1 MLFLQH
7 NFINVSGVE
16 YFVGTTGNDSN
27 SCLQQEPCE
36 TLDKQILKS
45 QAITASQYTLYILD
59 NTTLYTIFTVSSQQ
73 ETQPFPRLFTNYPRR
88 SATQSQIQINADGQ
102 FRITGNAQFEY
113 INFTMSEEVSNT
125 EGGILN
131 IQQNSPYSFLDIQFC
146 NFIRCHATILGGAL
160 YVSISTGAV
169 VTVTN
174 TTFVQ
179 CECVTGSGHGGAIY
193 ADIIDDSR
201 LELYNVICDTC
212 IAKSGGG
219 LYANFSEGNLTF
231 RGQCKFMDCQCTSG
245 GVGCYLEILEFSVNI
260 TIIGEIQFERCISTV
275 GSSAMV
281 IYSRS
286 TGYIHINQMSF
297 RDCAGVNGAGGLYI
311 NAMLDSEITIT
322 GKVSINN
329 CTNGWGSGGG
339 FQCNLYG
346 GFINITGEL
355 EFEEC
360 EGPSGSGFFILL
372 ENHAVAEINKALF
385 KNCIT
390 WEYGGGFAAL
400 IRDESQLIFKG
411 VAQFKQ
417 CSCISEI
424 YIPVG
429 GGGIYSDIN
438 DGVLNM
444 KDSIFDTCNCS
455 QPGTGGAVSII
466 QGVNGKV
473 FIKNASFTNCKTLLN
488 STKSLFGW
496 GGALFLFTS
505 VSSNALSS
513 SNLLMNDL
521 SFGGCESV
529 IAGHNI
535 HIRSTDTKA
544 TGLAIS
550 SQQLLTVNGTTD
562 LYTSPDYEVDYMGID
577 ESNLNE
583 GNNIPYNHLPL
594 FASNAPIEA
603 VKDYYI
609 DADSSDT
616 RYRNIQLSGGAIYAV
631 INGGSMQLNEIV
643 MNQCKSESG
652 GAVFANI
659 SNQGKLILN
668 SQCQFYQCESYGNG
682 GGIYVQMDFTTQSQ
696 FVINGYGGGIF
707 LTGTGDFNQQSELL
721 DLHGMKIYQN
731 SASNNG
737 QSVFVVMANVVEWCQ
752 QGILGEY
759 VKGNYSDLN
768 SDVNELEG

>member
-1 MLFLQH
+1 
-7 NFINVSGVE
+7 
-16 YFVGTTGNDSN
+16 
-27 SCLQQEPCE
+27 
-36 TLDKQILKS
+36 
-45 QAITASQYTLYILD
+45 
-59 NTTLYTIFTVSSQQ
+59 
-73 ETQPFPRLFTNYPRR
+73 
-88 SATQSQIQINADGQ
+88 
-102 FRITGNAQFEY
+102 
-113 INFTMSEEVSNT
+113 
-125 EGGILN
+125 
-131 IQQNSPYSFLDIQFC
+131 
-146 NFIRCHATILGGAL
+146 
-160 YVSISTGAV
+160 
-169 VTVTN
+169 
-174 TTFVQ
+174 
-179 CECVTGSGHGGAIY
+179 
-193 ADIIDDSR
+193 
-201 LELYNVICDTC
+201 
-212 IAKSGGG
+212 
-219 LYANFSEGNLTF
+219 
-231 RGQCKFMDCQCTSG
+231 
-245 GVGCYLEILEFSVNI
+245 
-260 TIIGEIQFERCISTV
+260 
-275 GSSAMV
+275 
-281 IYSRS
+281 
-286 TGYIHINQMSF
+286 
-297 RDCAGVNGAGGLYI
+297 
-311 NAMLDSEITIT
+311 
-322 GKVSINN
+322 
-329 CTNGWGSGGG
+329 
-339 FQCNLYG
+339 
-346 GFINITGEL
+346 FINITGEL

-385 KNCIT
+385 KNCIA

-411 VAQFKQ
+411 VAQFIQ

-438 DGVLNM
+438 NGVLNIQ
-444 KDSIFDTCNCS
+444 DSIFDTCNCS

-488 STKSLFGW
+488 STNSLFGW

-513 SNLLMNDL
+513 SNLLMTDL

-535 HIRSTDTKA
+535 HIRSVDTKA
-544 TGLAIS
+544 TVLVIS
-550 SQQLLTVNGTTD
+550 QNSLLTVNGIDD
-562 LYTSPDYEVDYMGID
+562 LYISPDYEVDYMGID

-696 FVINGYGGGIF
+696 FVINGAIFKQCRSFSSKISSNLKSGYGGGIF

-721 DLHGMKIYQN
+721 DLRGMKIYQN
-731 SASNNG
+731 SALNNG

-768 SDVNELEG
+768 SDVNELEGIAVSAETFESLTIDQIKQQQRSLEFHWTQQAIINSVKIVVNISKEQNPLQFTIQGDSMNETQIKFALKDFSWFDNRKKIYGILVSNTGKFFTDLDGQEDEAVQIEIQIEEGEQFYNFKTSYDQDSNSKFVFTWWIILLIALGGLILLIIIIIICCCICNRSKKKKEHIIYPVSEEKIRPN